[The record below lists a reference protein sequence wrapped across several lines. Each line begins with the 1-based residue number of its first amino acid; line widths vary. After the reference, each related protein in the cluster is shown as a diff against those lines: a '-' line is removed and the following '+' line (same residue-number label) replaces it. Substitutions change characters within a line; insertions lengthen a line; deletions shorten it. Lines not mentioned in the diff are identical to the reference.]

1 MLIIAY
7 PRDDSFL
14 RRASFAYQPDP
25 RLAALD
31 QVLDA
36 ARPRLLLRVS
46 LDLMKSAP
54 RAGETGH
61 PSVPAEVTLRTAV
74 VRRLQGWDYRDTQSE
89 IAGTRK
95 GRGSGVGFVGF
106 TTIPCRTSP
115 RCETERR

>member
-14 RRASFAYQPDP
+14 RRASFAYQPDR

-31 QVLDA
+31 QVLED
-36 ARPRLLLRVS
+36 PRLLLRVS

-54 RAGETGH
+54 HAWETGR